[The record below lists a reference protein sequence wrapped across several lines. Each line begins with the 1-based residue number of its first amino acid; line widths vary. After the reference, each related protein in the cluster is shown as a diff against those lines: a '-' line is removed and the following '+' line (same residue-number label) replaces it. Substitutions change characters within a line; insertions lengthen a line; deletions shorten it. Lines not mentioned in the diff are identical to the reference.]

1 MNAGGFHASFLPG
14 FAVLARRSSFVF
26 GGSAA
31 ETRTR
36 AGNPSSCALGHVVGF
51 LQKIIS
57 ILFISKEHVANSE
70 TGLRIACKL
79 EFQT

>member
-36 AGNPSSCALGHVVGF
+36 AGNPSSCALGPCCR
-51 LQKIIS
+51 IS
-57 ILFISKEHVANSE
+57 SKNYFNFIYFKG
-70 TGLRIACKL
+70 TRGQLRNRV
-79 EFQT
+79 TDRM